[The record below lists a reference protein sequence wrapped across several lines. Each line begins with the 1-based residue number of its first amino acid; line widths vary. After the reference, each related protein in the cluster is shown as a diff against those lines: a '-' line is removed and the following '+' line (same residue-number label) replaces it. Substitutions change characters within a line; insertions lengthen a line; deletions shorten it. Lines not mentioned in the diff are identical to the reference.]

1 MVCLG
6 FREGDHGRL
15 SILLRFRIKEAKY
28 HRPEETMSHMTLYV
42 KGAKVLGHEC
52 LVGKA
57 RLANCSNHDVL
68 FPLPIPSV
76 VPHGNGC

>member
-15 SILLRFRIKEAKY
+15 SILLRSRIKEAKY

-57 RLANCSNHDVL
+57 RHAILRNQQLAT
-68 FPLPIPSV
+68 PILDARSIP
-76 VPHGNGC
+76 

>member
-15 SILLRFRIKEAKY
+15 SILLRSRIKEAKY
-28 HRPEETMSHMTLYV
+28 HRPEETMTLYV

-57 RLANCSNHDVL
+57 RLANCIV
-68 FPLPIPSV
+68 FSV
-76 VPHGNGC
+76 IT